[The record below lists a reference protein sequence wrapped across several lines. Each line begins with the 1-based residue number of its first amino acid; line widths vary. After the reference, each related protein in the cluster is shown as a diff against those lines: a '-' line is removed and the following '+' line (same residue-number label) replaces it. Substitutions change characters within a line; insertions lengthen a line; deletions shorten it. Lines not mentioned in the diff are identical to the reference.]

1 MNHISSIRLAALA
14 IGALSCAQSSAM
26 GAPKADKD
34 RAAIVALEQ
43 KFNDAFAAK
52 NVDAIMACYAPGNQ
66 LFIFDVVPPRA
77 YPSAEAYRKDW
88 EALFAAFP
96 GPLTIEISD
105 QTITVVGPVA
115 YGHNIQTATFTGKD
129 GKKFHLV
136 VRATDIYRK
145 LHGAWLIVE
154 EHNSVPIDFTTMKP
168 DLQSKM

>member
-66 LFIFDVVPPRA
+66 LLYSTWCRP
-77 YPSAEAYRKDW
+77 
-88 EALFAAFP
+88 
-96 GPLTIEISD
+96 
-105 QTITVVGPVA
+105 
-115 YGHNIQTATFTGKD
+115 
-129 GKKFHLV
+129 
-136 VRATDIYRK
+136 
-145 LHGAWLIVE
+145 
-154 EHNSVPIDFTTMKP
+154 VPIRVRRLTGRIGKHCSP
-168 DLQSKM
+168 PSLAR